1 MTASSI
7 PAAGGGGYARYL
19 ESKTVAPER
28 GDYYL
33 TPDGEMT
40 QAPGRWLAD
49 PETLTRLGVRAG
61 EPVEGADF
69 IALMDGRHP
78 GTGRWL
84 RPEGAGGGRGG
95 GIDVTFSAPKSVSTV
110 WALGDPWQRE
120 QIEAAHARAVE
131 STVRYLREEVPV
143 VRRRYDGQVVEEHAK
158 DVIAAEYRHTTARG
172 VSGARAPD
180 PQLHSHVVISGA
192 VREDERIVAVA
203 SRPIFRSARELGA
216 FYRSALAEELASEG
230 YEIERGTG
238 KDSRYFEIAGVPR
251 TLIEEFSGRSR
262 EVARA
267 AERFR
272 ARYGR
277 APERGELRNLA
288 LENRRAKELTTRGD
302 LQRAWSE
309 TGRRHDFGPEEAV
322 RLIGAPERPKVEQ
335 PIEDRIETRLTE
347 QHAVFHARDLHAV
360 ALEQTA
366 GEMPPDQALAV
377 AREMIR
383 DRRVLTLEGG
393 RMTTLA
399 VRAQEQAIERRAEL
413 LAQPAG
419 RDIGE
424 RTRSDATR
432 AVAERIGAPLSTE
445 QSAALEV
452 LTGPERL
459 AVLDWPCRD
468 REGRR
473 DRRRCSRR
481 ATRQPPHDRHSRVR
495 VYGRAPRR

>member
-33 TPDGEMT
+33 TPDGEMA

-78 GTGRWL
+78 DTGRWL

-131 STVRYLREEVPV
+131 STVRYLREQVPV

-180 PQLHSHVVISGA
+180 PQLHSHVVISSA

-216 FYRSALAEELASEG
+216 FYRSALAEELAGEG

-238 KDSRYFEIAGVPR
+238 KDGRYFEIAGVPR

-288 LENRRAKELTTRGD
+288 LENRRAK
-302 LQRAWSE
+302 
-309 TGRRHDFGPEEAV
+309 
-322 RLIGAPERPKVEQ
+322 
-335 PIEDRIETRLTE
+335 
-347 QHAVFHARDLHAV
+347 
-360 ALEQTA
+360 
-366 GEMPPDQALAV
+366 
-377 AREMIR
+377 
-383 DRRVLTLEGG
+383 
-393 RMTTLA
+393 
-399 VRAQEQAIERRAEL
+399 
-413 LAQPAG
+413 
-419 RDIGE
+419 
-424 RTRSDATR
+424 
-432 AVAERIGAPLSTE
+432 
-445 QSAALEV
+445 
-452 LTGPERL
+452 
-459 AVLDWPCRD
+459 
-468 REGRR
+468 
-473 DRRRCSRR
+473 
-481 ATRQPPHDRHSRVR
+481 
-495 VYGRAPRR
+495 